1 MFFVFE
7 GIDGAGKSTQLTRF
21 NQWLE
26 SLGHDVVTCADPGST
41 PVGEKLRSILL
52 ERHSMPIHMR
62 TEMMLFTSAR
72 TQLVEEIIK
81 PALAAS
87 KTVVLDRYL
96 WSTVVYQGHASDL
109 DPEAIWEV
117 NRIAT
122 DGLMPDATFVLDLPV
137 DVAMTRLGKSL
148 DRMESR
154 GAAYMQ
160 KVRDGFLTEAKNFP
174 DQVFVIDALADPDG
188 VAEQIQLVA
197 QRIIDTCQEGQ

>member
-7 GIDGAGKSTQLTRF
+7 GIDGAGKSTQLNRF
-21 NQWLE
+21 NGWLE
-26 SLGHDVVTCADPGST
+26 SMGHEVVTCADPGST
-41 PVGEKLRSILL
+41 EALRAILL
-52 ERHSMPIHMR
+52 AKHSMPIHMR
-62 TEMMLFTSAR
+62 TEMMLFTAAR

-81 PALAAS
+81 PALAAE

-109 DPEAIWEV
+109 SSDSIWQV

-137 DVAMTRLGKSL
+137 DTAMERIGKSL

-154 GAAYMQ
+154 GTEYMQ
-160 KVRDGFLTEAKNFP
+160 KVRDGFLTEAKRFP
-174 DQVFVIDALADPDG
+174 DQVFVVDASQHPDH
-188 VAEQIQLVA
+188 VA
-197 QRIIDTCQEGQ
+197 QEIQTVAQKLIDDRQEDS